1 MTVRFYKIHINK
13 IFKNNKGKI
22 IKFVSKKNIFFKKFG
37 EVYLNYIK
45 KNKKKGWIL
54 HKKNKCLF
62 ICGSGK
68 VQFHLINHQG
78 LEKKMTIAENSGK
91 ILEIPKKI
99 WFSFESKK
107 KNSLL
112 LNLIEEIHDDKEV
125 IKKNKIKNYYIKS

>member
-1 MTVRFYKIHINK
+1 
-13 IFKNNKGKI
+13 
-22 IKFVSKKNIFFKKFG
+22 
-37 EVYLNYIK
+37 
-45 KNKKKGWIL
+45 
-54 HKKNKCLF
+54 
-62 ICGSGK
+62 
-68 VQFHLINHQG
+68 
-78 LEKKMTIAENSGK
+78 MTIAENSGK